1 LDIASEK
8 GKSYRMDRLV
18 EFDDHLAILDYKL
31 TIPEVG
37 SEKYEKY
44 RKQLQG
50 YQAELKRIRKDKS
63 NKAYLISSKG
73 EIVEVK

>member
-1 LDIASEK
+1 
-8 GKSYRMDRLV
+8 MDRLV

-50 YQAELKRIRKDKS
+50 YRAELKRIRKDKP
-63 NKAYLISSKG
+63 NKAYLISAQGKIK
-73 EIVEVK
+73 EIN